1 MIVLAHFSSAHW
13 WVTLIYLVPSLGIC
27 GWILWQLW
35 RDQRDEGAR
44 NEKAAID
51 RARAK
56 KRGWR

>member
-27 GWILWQLW
+27 GWIVWQLW

-44 NEKAAID
+44 NEKS
-51 RARAK
+51 
-56 KRGWR
+56 